1 MVFIQKHLLT
11 CVHAHPCNK
20 NILIK
25 VGLELDLL
33 QSDSEKK
40 TYHAL
45 VRIKEASPPKKKKS
59 CENMWKQ
66 PSNPKHQGHSMP
78 STDWKPNTPPPPVCS
93 YALKSFKDSKVF
105 LHIQGIW
112 KILEM
117 LFLSSFLESRF
128 CFWKMFSHG
137 FWWIP
142 SRELTYP
149 TLGIGKSSSK
159 CHFLGDMLV
168 PWRVIFFHPPK
179 MTFIWINQLLTHPT
193 PTPVHSS
200 VSPKLSSRWFTE
212 VFWGEKCVKA

>member
-1 MVFIQKHLLT
+1 MFFIQKHLLT

-33 QSDSEKK
+33 QSDSEKNISCTCSDK
-40 TYHAL
+40 GSFTL
-45 VRIKEASPPKKKKS
+45 PPKKKS

-117 LFLSSFLESRF
+117 LLLSSFLESR
-128 CFWKMFSHG
+128 CCCWKMFCHG
-137 FWWIP
+137 FGGIP

-159 CHFLGDMLV
+159 CHF
-168 PWRVIFFHPPK
+168 
-179 MTFIWINQLLTHPT
+179 
-193 PTPVHSS
+193 
-200 VSPKLSSRWFTE
+200 
-212 VFWGEKCVKA
+212 WGIC